1 MRHKLATLLE
11 RTHGIGRKNY
21 DARKT
26 DILGNRTLENL
37 LLRNATPYTEFGV
50 VTEPIRHHYQNSR
63 KQRLIF
69 SG

>member
-1 MRHKLATLLE
+1 MRYKLAVLLE

-26 DILGNRTLENL
+26 DILGNRTLGNL
-37 LLRNATPYTEFGV
+37 LLRNAAAYTEFGV
-50 VTEPIRHHYQNSR
+50 VTKPVRHHYQNSC
-63 KQRLIF
+63 KQRHIF